1 MADREVVIPSDEVAS
16 APSVFV
22 SSVMG
27 GVGSGGEVIVQLYRD
42 MYRTPKR
49 FRVTVRPD
57 GATQQ
62 AAEFDESEG
71 EEVAAGGMVRVR
83 VGELV
88 MTPGSALQLA
98 AWLQQ
103 AVAGLQGYQRPQPVD

>member
-1 MADREVVIPSDEVAS
+1 MVADREVVIPSDEI
-16 APSVFV
+16 PSSPSLFV

-27 GVGSGGEVIVQLYRD
+27 GVGSGGEIVVQLYRD

-49 FRVTVRPD
+49 FRVSVRPD
-57 GATQQ
+57 GASQQ
-62 AAEFDESEG
+62 TAEFDEESEG
-71 EEVAAGGMVRVR
+71 SGGMVRVR

-98 AWLQQ
+98 AWVQQ
-103 AVAGLQGYQRPQPVD
+103 AVAGLQGYQRPQAVD